1 MSNVIYVIN
10 DLPKDTDFANPGYKD
25 VAWVPHCLGSLEKY
39 AEKIGCDLKIISMND
54 FPGYQEIHQ
63 YSFTHYQKSTFVK
76 ILFLHEFMKT
86 DYEKFALLDL
96 DMVVSKTAPDIFEFH
111 KDDDFMMQ
119 YGFNEAVVAKNE
131 IFMKDYLKA
140 IPKDEDV
147 YWLNEKTNRKTPK
160 YNLNL
165 GCYIMSRKI
174 VEKMTSV
181 LPDQYN
187 IVQFL
192 KDHNLIDNPVLQV
205 FGEPKDFIDQ
215 DMYGYAYAKTD
226 ATDYHKPLE
235 WVWNA
240 NYQACFQKGDANKEF
255 YLCHLCGEDGK
266 QFLLD
271 NLDNPEVMEKIDV

>member
-63 YSFTHYQKSTFVK
+63 YNFTHYQKSTFVK
-76 ILFLHEFMKT
+76 ILFLHEFIKT
-86 DYEKFALLDL
+86 DYQKFALLDL
-96 DMVVSKTAPDIFEFH
+96 DMVVSKIAPDIFEFH

-131 IFMKDYLKA
+131 IFMKDYLKV

-147 YWLNEKTNRKTPK
+147 YWLNEKTNRKIPK

-181 LPDQYN
+181 LPDQYG

-192 KDHNLIDNPVLQV
+192 KDHNLINNPVLQV

-226 ATDYHKPLE
+226 VTDYHKPLQ
-235 WVWNA
+235 WAWNA

-271 NLDNPEVMEKIDV
+271 NLHNPEVMEKIDV